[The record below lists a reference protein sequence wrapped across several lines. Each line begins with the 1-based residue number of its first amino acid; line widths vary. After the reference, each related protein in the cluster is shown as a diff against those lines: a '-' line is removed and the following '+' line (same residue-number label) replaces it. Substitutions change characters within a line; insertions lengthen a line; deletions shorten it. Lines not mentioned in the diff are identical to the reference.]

1 MPFSFQ
7 SAIPPGSKI
16 LVTAVNSYIGSHV
29 AHMLLD
35 LGYKVRGAGR
45 DFDKCRWLIQLFEEQ
60 YDKGAFEFVAVEN
73 MSSKGAYD
81 ESLLGITR
89 PWILSSMT
97 YKPR

>member
-1 MPFSFQ
+1 
-7 SAIPPGSKI
+7 
-16 LVTAVNSYIGSHV
+16 
-29 AHMLLD
+29 MLLD

-45 DFDKCRWLIQLFEEQ
+45 DFDKCRWLIQPFEEQ